1 MVIKNKTKAKQAK
14 LCDRQTNVPQSVMEK
29 KKVLSECEST
39 KAQMGYK
46 LACTSRCSSV
56 SLIHQTLNNQL
67 LSCGGSC

>member
-1 MVIKNKTKAKQAK
+1 MVIKKKKTKEAKP
-14 LCDRQTNVPQSVMEK
+14 CDRETNVPQSVMEK
-29 KKVLSECEST
+29 VLSECGST

-46 LACTSRCSSV
+46 LAGTSHCSSV

>member
-1 MVIKNKTKAKQAK
+1 MVIKKNKNQRQNK
-14 LCDRQTNVPQSVMEK
+14 LNCVAGRQMLTVCDEK
-29 KKVLSECEST
+29 KKILSECT

-46 LACTSRCSSV
+46 LACLSHCSSV